1 MYHQLSRTPQIC
13 NMISLSRRLRK
24 PMPQHL
30 SRPDRHMSYRSHCR
44 HRMCGENHPH
54 STRNTICCRKHFQ
67 QQAIRSRRSWR
78 LGLQIQDNQQP
89 KPNRSGGTPP
99 IRRLSPHNNVSVWSR
114 KVKAQRSRQVEIWN
128 WPLYG
133 TFLLWKCCFAVSLRM
148 VRTDVC
154 VA

>member
-44 HRMCGENHPH
+44 HRMCGETPRSQCKKHY
-54 STRNTICCRKHFQ
+54 CCRKHFQ
-67 QQAIRSRRSWR
+67 QKAIRSRRSWR
-78 LGLQIQDNQQP
+78 LGLENQDNQQP
-89 KPNRSGGTPP
+89 KQIRSGGTPP

-114 KVKAQRSRQVEIWN
+114 KVKAQRSRQVGIRN
-128 WPLYG
+128 WPLCG
-133 TFLLWKCCFAVSLRM
+133 TFLLRKCCFAVSLRM